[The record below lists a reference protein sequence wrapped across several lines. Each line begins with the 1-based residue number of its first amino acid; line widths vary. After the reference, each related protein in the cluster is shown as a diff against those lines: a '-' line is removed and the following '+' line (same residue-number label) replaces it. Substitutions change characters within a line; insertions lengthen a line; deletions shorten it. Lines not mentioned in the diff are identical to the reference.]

1 MEEINDLVF
10 RINTKVEKLV
20 LAYTSVKDENEELKT
35 ILKEHLLTIDNQK
48 KIIDDLKK
56 ERSNL
61 VLAQLVKQAEGKSD
75 VKKRIDEMVR
85 EIDRCIGLLNK

>member
-1 MEEINDLVF
+1 MDDINELVF
-10 RINTKVEKLV
+10 RINTKVEKLIQ
-20 LAYTSVKDENEELKT
+20 AYNSIRDENE
-35 ILKEHLLTIDNQK
+35 ILKNKLQDHSLTISNQK
-48 KIIDDLKK
+48 KIIEDLKK